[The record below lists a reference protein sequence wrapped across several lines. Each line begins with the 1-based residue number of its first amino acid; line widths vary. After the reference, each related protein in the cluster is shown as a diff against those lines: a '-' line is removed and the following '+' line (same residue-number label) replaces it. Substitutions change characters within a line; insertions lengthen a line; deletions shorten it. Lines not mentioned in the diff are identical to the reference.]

1 MSLCDLGPLRDA
13 CLATAGLYA
22 PWYGKVRLYRT
33 SGARTR
39 ARHRRAPRLEGAAVF
54 GVDGRV
60 QRFCYQ
66 YNILILFVLAVS
78 LFTYGRRRR
87 TEYSTMEHT
96 TWRILRRSYKIT

>member
-1 MSLCDLGPLRDA
+1 MPRDRRALR
-13 CLATAGLYA
+13 YH
-22 PWYGKVRLYRT
+22 GKSTVRLYRT

-60 QRFCYQ
+60 QRFCYK

-78 LFTYGRRRR
+78 LFTYGRARRR
-87 TEYSTMEHT
+87 AAPAYTEEYSTMRMEHRMANT
-96 TWRILRRSYKIT
+96 T